1 MLDELEALARPCA
14 AILMERGQSVA
25 VADGS
30 TGGLIAAGMLTIPG
44 GIKFFRG
51 AGVLYSLKGRQILFG
66 LEPEA
71 FDGLKPVTEPY
82 TLLQADAIR
91 RQFGADWG
99 IAESGSAGPT
109 HPYGIEAGTS
119 CIAVVGPG
127 VSMSRMVETGSS
139 SRLHNMEAFA
149 KAALALFREA
159 LATHSAAT
167 Y

>member
-1 MLDELEALARPCA
+1 MLDELQALAAPCA
-14 AILMERGQSVA
+14 EILLKRGQSVA

-51 AGVLYSLKGRQILFG
+51 GGVLYSLKGRQILFG

-71 FDGLKPVTEPY
+71 FDGLRPVTEPY

-91 RQFGADWG
+91 RQFEADWG
-99 IAESGSAGPT
+99 IAESGSAAPT

-119 CIAVVGPG
+119 CIAVIGPG

-139 SRLHNMEAFA
+139 SRTRNMETFA
-149 KAALALFREA
+149 KAALSLFREA
-159 LATHSAAT
+159 LAGG
-167 Y
+167 

>member
-1 MLDELEALARPCA
+1 MLDQLQALAAPCA
-14 AILMERGQSVA
+14 AILLERGQSVA

-30 TGGLIAAGMLTIPG
+30 TGGLISAGMLTIPG

-51 AGVLYSLKGRQILFG
+51 SGVLYSLRGRQILFG

-71 FDGLKPVTEPY
+71 FAGLRPVSEPY
-82 TLLQADAIR
+82 TRLQADGIR
-91 RQFGADWG
+91 RQFEADWG

-127 VSMSRMVETGSS
+127 VTMSRMVETGSS

-149 KAALALFREA
+149 KAALSLFREA
-159 LATHSAAT
+159 LAGG
-167 Y
+167 

>member
-1 MLDELEALARPCA
+1 MLGQLEALAAPCA
-14 AILMERGQSVA
+14 AILLERGQSVA

-51 AGVLYSLKGRQILFG
+51 SGVLYSLKGRQILFG
-66 LEPEA
+66 LAPDA
-71 FDGLKPVTEPY
+71 FDGLKPVSQPY

-91 RQFGADWG
+91 RQFEADWG

-119 CIAVVGPG
+119 CVAVVGPG
-127 VSMSRMVETGSS
+127 VSISRMVETGSS
-139 SRLHNMEAFA
+139 SRLHNMEAYA
-149 KAALALFREA
+149 KAALSLFHEA
-159 LATHSAAT
+159 LVKG
-167 Y
+167 

>member
-1 MLDELEALARPCA
+1 MLDELEALAAPCA
-14 AILMERGQSVA
+14 AILLERGQSVA

-51 AGVLYSLKGRQILFG
+51 GGVLYSLKGRQILFG
-66 LEPEA
+66 LEPDA
-71 FDGLKPVTEPY
+71 FDGLRPVSEPY
-82 TLLQADAIR
+82 TRLQADAIS
-91 RQFGADWG
+91 RQFDSDWG

-119 CIAVVGPG
+119 CIAVVGPS
-127 VSMSRMVETGSS
+127 VKMSRMVETGSS

-149 KAALALFREA
+149 KAALSLFHEA
-159 LATHSAAT
+159 LAKG
-167 Y
+167 